1 MPESDPVFSVVEAAT
16 YLKRTVRGLYQLMSR
31 GRVSYTRPAGGRAY
45 FRQSDLDAFL
55 AQGRRAATY
64 ELADRADAAIVSRR

>member
-1 MPESDPVFSVVEAAT
+1 MPESDPVFSVVEAAS
-16 YLKRTVRGLYQLMSR
+16 YLKRSVRGLYQLMSR

-55 AQGRRAATY
+55 AQGRHAASF
-64 ELADRADAAIVSRR
+64 EIADRADAALNARR